1 MIASPDWITE
11 ENALRTTNQD
21 RAGATPCP
29 SSGAAALR
37 INGRRPTKPSPNTT
51 LVAVPRACTWGGYQ
65 ISYDSLPTQLIALG
79 PATSTPNAI
88 GTAVNAPNTG
98 RRSPNWFEGLPTV
111 AAAPALTDNRT
122 AIDPDIRN
130 PYTERWSFGF
140 QRQLP
145 QSTVLDV
152 SYIGSQSH
160 RLTTK
165 AEWNPRLS
173 TGVLRLYPA
182 FGSADIRTSEGNSS
196 YDALQARLDRPLRTG
211 SNWRRLIHGRSS
223 STARAKAWVI
233 WAFSNRT
240 SRTALLFR

>member
-1 MIASPDWITE
+1 MPEDARQSPEQVLPVLASGLFLKHLLILLAQIWHASPPQ
-11 ENALRTTNQD
+11 AL
-21 RAGATPCP
+21 
-29 SSGAAALR
+29 
-37 INGRRPTKPSPNTT
+37 
-51 LVAVPRACTWGGYQ
+51 Y
-65 ISYDSLPTQLIALG
+65 LPQT
-79 PATSTPNAI
+79 TPNAI
-88 GTAVNAPNTG
+88 STSGPNVPNTG
-98 RRSPNWFEGLPTV
+98 RGLADWFEQLPMV
-111 AAAPALTDNRT
+111 ARAPSVVDNRI
-122 AIDPDIRN
+122 AIDPTFRN

-140 QRQLP
+140 QRQLC

-152 SYIGSQSH
+152 SYIGSESH

-223 STARAKAWVI
+223 STARAKA
-233 WAFSNRT
+233 
-240 SRTALLFR
+240 